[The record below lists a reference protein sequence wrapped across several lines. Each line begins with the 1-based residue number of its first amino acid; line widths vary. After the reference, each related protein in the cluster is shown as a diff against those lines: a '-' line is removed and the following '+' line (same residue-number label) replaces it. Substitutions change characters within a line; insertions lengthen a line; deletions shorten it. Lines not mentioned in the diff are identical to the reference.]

1 MASTQFMEYLQES
14 FKNEI
19 IENVYSIVD
28 RGMCCMRKNQ
38 LLEAFI
44 LLFSAVSYMEKS
56 YNKRIVEEALA
67 ECNNALAVFRG
78 DVKDINSDLDKYI
91 ANWSILAYTHFL
103 VKQADQFYK

>member
-1 MASTQFMEYLQES
+1 MASSQFMEYLQES

-19 IENVYSIVD
+19 IENVDIIID
-28 RGMCCMRKNQ
+28 RGIYCMRKNK

-56 YNKRIVEEALA
+56 YNRRVAEEALA

-78 DVKDINSDLDKYI
+78 DIKDINSDLSKYI